1 MAQLINGKELAE
13 KLQQN
18 TAKEVEALNAQGIQ
32 PSLVVLLVGENA
44 ASQVYVRNKERAAKK
59 TGTHSV
65 VMRYPETITEDALIK
80 EIEQFNRSK
89 EFHGILVQLPLP
101 DHIDEEKVLLAIDP
115 LKDVDGFHPM
125 NMGRLF
131 VGMPHTIP
139 CTPYGIMKMFEEY
152 DIPLAGKQ
160 AVVIG
165 RSNIVG
171 KPMAI
176 LLLGADATVTLTHS
190 KTEDLAK
197 IASKADILVVAIGR
211 GHFVTKEFIKPGA
224 VVIDVGMNRNEEGKL
239 IGDVK
244 FDEVEPIAGYITP
257 VPGGV
262 GPMTITMLL
271 QQTVECCRRQVVDHE

>member
-44 ASQVYVRNKERAAKK
+44 ASQVYVRNKERVAKK
-59 TGTHSV
+59 TGIHSV
-65 VMRYPETITEDALIK
+65 VMRYPEAITEDALIK